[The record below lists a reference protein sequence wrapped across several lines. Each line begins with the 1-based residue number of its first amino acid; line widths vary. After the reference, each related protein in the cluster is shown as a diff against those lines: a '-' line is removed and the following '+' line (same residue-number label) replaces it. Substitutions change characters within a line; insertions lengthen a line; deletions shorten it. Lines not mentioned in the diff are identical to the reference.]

1 MTNLRSNFAGTFYP
15 ANPQQLADQIC
26 QYLDQA
32 PITIPHPKAILVPH
46 AGIVYSG
53 ATAGFAY
60 KQIENL
66 PYERIIIL
74 APSHQLYHRDLA
86 IPLAGGVDTPLGLIR
101 FDADT
106 IRSLAQTKPFI
117 LDNSPHLQE
126 HAIEVQYPFLQLAL
140 SSSFHVIPI
149 SVGDIDGDD
158 IKRGA
163 QQLATLMDEQ
173 TLLIMSSDLSHY
185 HNKRTAEVMDHTTL
199 THILHNDIDGLIGSY
214 QRKAAECCGL
224 HPILLGMAVLNTLP
238 TPYCATL
245 LHYDTSASASFDDQH
260 VVGYASIAF
269 S

>member
-15 ANPQQLADQIC
+15 ANPHQLAGQIR
-26 QYLDQA
+26 QYLDQTQK
-32 PITIPHPKAILVPH
+32 TIAHPKALLVPH

-60 KQIENL
+60 KQIEDL

-74 APSHQLYHRDLA
+74 APSHQLYHRALA
-86 IPLAGGVDTPLGLIR
+86 IPIAKGVDTPLGHIR

-106 IRSLAQTKPFI
+106 ITSLTQSKPFI

-126 HAIEVQYPFLQLAL
+126 HAIEVQYPFIQMAL
-140 SSSFHVIPI
+140 NAPFQVLPI
-149 SVGDIDGDD
+149 SVGDINGTD
-158 IKRGA
+158 IKLGS
-163 QQLATLMDEQ
+163 QQLAHLMDDK
-173 TLLIMSSDLSHY
+173 TLLIISSDLSHY
-185 HNKRTAEVMDHTTL
+185 HNKNTAQVLDNTTL

-224 HPILLGMAVLNTLP
+224 HPILLGMAILNSLP
-238 TPYCATL
+238 PPYSATL
-245 LHYDTSASASFDDQH
+245 LHYDTSASTSFDDQH